1 MSNFFSENGMEILL
15 GAAFIVFAMSASRF
29 IAATITER
37 KNSLSGG
44 SGSASKKKENKK

>member
-29 IAATITER
+29 IAVTLRER
-37 KNSLSGG
+37 KNSLSAG
-44 SGSASKKKENKK
+44 SGNVSRKKNNKK